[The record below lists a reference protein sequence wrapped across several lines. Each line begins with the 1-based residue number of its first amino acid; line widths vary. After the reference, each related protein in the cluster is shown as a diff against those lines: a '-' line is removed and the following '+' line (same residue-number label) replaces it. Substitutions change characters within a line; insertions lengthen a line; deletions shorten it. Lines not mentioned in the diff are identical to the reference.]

1 MKKTMI
7 NFRTAAVALATILTI
22 GFTQSTYA
30 AAPGTTTELKFVGNF
45 NSTPVFQLELNNTDN
60 AEYVV
65 IVKDAEK
72 RVLFSEKLTGE
83 KISRRYKL
91 QSEELEQVAGTTFE
105 ITNKKTNE
113 TTKYEVNS
121 SSSFVTDVSIAKL

>member
-7 NFRTAAVALATILTI
+7 NFRTAAMALVTVLTI

-30 AAPGTTTELKFVGNF
+30 AAPVTTTELKFVGSF
-45 NSTPVFQLELNNTDN
+45 NSTPVFQLELNNTEN

-65 IVKDAEK
+65 IVRDSEK
-72 RVLFSEKLTGE
+72 KVLFSEKLSGE
-83 KISRRYKL
+83 KISRKYKL
-91 QSEELEQVAGTTFE
+91 QAEELEQVAGTTFE
-105 ITNKKTNE
+105 ITNKKTKE